1 MILAGNSSKPVP
13 SVHFPMAADEWLV
26 FHNASLTTFYV
37 ALCLVFPNNFAT
49 VYNRSA
55 TCGICSKI
63 SRFCSK
69 PYSCITSSH
78 TRIYILCKFVDQ
90 TNTYT
95 RSLNPTMSRKGLCSP
110 ALMPL
115 LKVCILLIIIVA
127 PLATIQGANK
137 QRKVYTS
144 RTDLPNLHVNA
155 LAQDSLG
162 YIWVGTA
169 NGLCRDKGN
178 GYDIFSSDKNDS
190 ATIPSNHVTALLYR
204 NGTLWVATVRGLA
217 SKAADSNVFV
227 RYTVKSEKKHSEG
240 YYHGFVMY
248 HGKLYTYGYNGLY
261 EIDADNQQLVPK
273 VNFDRRDIEA
283 AAIDRNGLLW
293 VASGDELLCLD
304 NNLNV
309 SRRVSLPP
317 ENVVSSMLTDG
328 DCILLGSPSG
338 ILQFN
343 PENSQ
348 ITQLPGAEALS
359 NTPINTILPLQH
371 TDKLLIGTRGYGP
384 QLFDKTTGQLLS
396 VTGKFNLTKIPSVD
410 ITAAFLD
417 NESNLWFGTFDKGVF
432 RIPARE
438 NVFNSDH
445 KMIDAFR
452 DHFVTRIEGDQ
463 RGRFW
468 IGTRYR
474 GLALYNPADTSV
486 TYFSPK
492 AYPWLNA
499 FPTKFVQE
507 LFIDSADR
515 LWVGMDNGLFVCT
528 LSDGPFLHNLKTF
541 PRIGNVVTIAE
552 DSKHRVWVGSSDGGI
567 RIFNPDLTEASSQTS
582 PLFSSSNI
590 TRLMP
595 YNDKTMLAASYL
607 DNIYLIDIETLS
619 ATVLDPRQQQHWDT
633 AIDVY
638 RARNGHLWIGT
649 YDNGLLTYDPLSRQ
663 LRHFTDFRSHD
674 ILAISEDAEGNI
686 WCCSSYGIYRIDP
699 VTARI
704 NTYLKHDGITGNQ
717 YHEKCSFTDKG
728 GNIYFGGN
736 YGIQQVIPANVDGTR
751 RNIPIYLTELNTL
764 NRKPDADDPLTKT
777 DLPFLKRLDL
787 DYDNNAIS
795 IGFTG
800 LNYDTR
806 MEYAYMLDGFDKM
819 WIFPGEY
826 NHAIYSNLPA
836 GNYRFLVKV
845 KDNDTWSDATEL
857 LEVSVSEAPWL
868 HPLAKIGYVLFILL
882 LILMLTQLYIRLR
895 LEKERLTLA
904 EKQMEDE
911 RQMSQRKLNFFNN
924 ISHELRTPITLIY
937 APVKFLRK
945 NFRQMPPQEVESSLE
960 YIDKNVDRLL
970 TLTTQILKF
979 RTIQGE
985 SLPLQVQWHDPVMQ
999 LDNMIRLYSIYA
1011 AEKDLSVNFTSSHP
1025 SIKAVYDSDKFEK
1038 IINNLLFNAVKYT
1051 PPKGHIT
1058 VRLEITNHPEGV
1070 PDPNLGTYMEIQV
1083 TDDGVGIPLEERK
1096 TLFTRFK
1103 RILNPFTNRK
1113 EGGFGI
1119 GLNFVR
1125 HLVIKHHGVITYRPN
1140 AVKGTTFIVDIP
1152 AEASAYTP
1160 KEWAPANPD
1169 TPTSNTTA
1177 HEAVP
1182 NVITDPKTP
1191 KPDNGD
1197 ASITPD
1203 ERPDN
1208 PSESENEADTLLP
1221 DDEPVEESARHKI
1234 LVVEDKK
1241 EMADFIASVFAA
1253 EADVTIAADG
1263 HTGLQKAVEELPDVI
1278 ISDVMMPL
1286 MTGYEMLSR
1295 IKNEP
1300 ATCHIP
1306 VVLLTAKSRDED
1318 KIKGYDTGA
1327 DLYMEKPFNPDVL
1340 HSAVN
1345 SILAKLERQ
1354 KHQVVQTAGTAET
1367 PPADEMAPLDRK
1379 FLTRLYAYIN
1389 DNIGNSDLNV
1399 NLLGRELGFSRTN
1412 FYRKI
1417 KALTGVTPNDLLRV
1431 CRLNRA
1437 AQLLLTRE
1445 HTIGEISDMTG
1456 FGTQSHFSNLFKRQ
1470 FGVTPRDYL
1479 LNHTA
1484 ATGNSTSPQPFTP
1497 TLDSDNTPSQPL

>member
-1 MILAGNSSKPVP
+1 
-13 SVHFPMAADEWLV
+13 MAK
-26 FHNASLTTFYV
+26 N
-37 ALCLVFPNNFAT
+37 
-49 VYNRSA
+49 
-55 TCGICSKI
+55 
-63 SRFCSK
+63 
-69 PYSCITSSH
+69 
-78 TRIYILCKFVDQ
+78 
-90 TNTYT
+90 
-95 RSLNPTMSRKGLCSP
+95 GLCRSRRAP
-110 ALMPL
+110 MLNLYFLLALTL
-115 LKVCILLIIIVA
+115 TA
-127 PLATIQGANK
+127 FANTDAAAK
-137 QRKVYTS
+137 SQRKVYTS
-144 RTDLPNLHVNA
+144 RADLPNLHVNA

-178 GYDIFSSDKNDS
+178 AYDIFSSDKADS
-190 ATIPSNHVTALLYR
+190 ATIPSNNVTALLYR
-204 NGTLWVATVRGLA
+204 NGTLWIATARGLA
-217 SKAADSNVFV
+217 SKAAHSNAFV
-227 RYTVKSEKKHSEG
+227 RYTIKSEKKHSEG
-240 YYHGFVMY
+240 YYCGFVLFN
-248 HGKLYTYGYNGLY
+248 GSLYTYGYNGLY
-261 EIDADNQQLVPK
+261 EIDAEHHQLIPK
-273 VNFDRRDIEA
+273 VNFDRRDVQA
-283 AAIDRNGLLW
+283 AAIAPDGHLW
-293 VASGDELLCLD
+293 LASGDELLCLD
-304 NNLNV
+304 NRLNV
-309 SRRVSLPP
+309 NRRVALPP
-317 ENVVSSMLTDG
+317 GNAVSAMLTDG
-328 DCILLGSPSG
+328 GVILLGSQRG
-338 ILQFN
+338 ILRFD
-343 PENSQ
+343 PATSQ
-348 ITQLPGAEALS
+348 ITPMPGAEALA
-359 NTPINTILPLQH
+359 NTPINTLLPLQH
-371 TDKLLIGTRGYGP
+371 TDKLLIGTRGHGP
-384 QLFDKTTGQLLS
+384 QLFDKSNGRILS
-396 VTGKFNLTKIPSVD
+396 VTGKFNFTKIPSVD

-417 NESNLWFGTFDKGVF
+417 SESNLWFGTFDKGVF
-432 RIPARE
+432 RIAARDD
-438 NVFNSDH
+438 VFNSDH

-452 DHFVTRIEGDQ
+452 GHFVTRIEGDN

-474 GLALYNPADTSV
+474 GLAMYNPADTSL
-486 TYFSPK
+486 TYFSPA
-492 AYPWLNA
+492 AYPWMNE

-507 LFIDSADR
+507 LFIDSQGR
-515 LWVGMDNGLFVCT
+515 LWVGMDNGLFVCS
-528 LSDGPFLHNLKTF
+528 LSEGPFLHNLKTF

-552 DSKHRVWVGSSDGGI
+552 DAQNRVWVGSSDGGI
-567 RIFNPDLTEASSQTS
+567 RIFNPDLTDVSPEAS
-582 PLFSSSNI
+582 PLFSQSNI
-590 TRLMP
+590 TRLLP

-607 DNIYLIDIETLS
+607 ENIYLIDLENLT
-619 ATVLDPRQQQHWDT
+619 ATALNPHNQSQWDT

-649 YDNGLLTYDPLSRQ
+649 YDNGLIAYDPQSRR

-674 ILAISEDAEGNI
+674 ILAIREDAEGNI

-699 VTARI
+699 NTARI

-717 YHEKCSFTDKG
+717 YHEKCSFTDSE

-736 YGIQQVIPANVDGTR
+736 YGIQQVIPANVDGIR

-764 NRKPDADDPLTKT
+764 NRKPDADDTLATT

-787 DYDNNAIS
+787 DYDNNALS

-800 LNYDTR
+800 LNYDAR
-806 MEYAYMLDGFDKM
+806 MEYAYMLEGFDKM
-819 WIFPGEY
+819 WMFPGEY

-836 GNYRFLVKV
+836 GKYRFLVKV
-845 KDNDTWSDATEL
+845 KDNDTWSEATEL
-857 LEVSVSEAPWL
+857 LEVSVAEAPWL
-868 HPLAKIGYVLFILL
+868 HPLAKIGYALFLLL

-911 RQMSQRKLNFFNN
+911 RLMSQRKLNFFNN

-945 NFRQMPPQEVESSLE
+945 HYRSMPPQEVENSLE

-985 SLPLQVQWHDPVMQ
+985 SLPLQVQWHDPVTQ
-999 LDNMIRLYSIYA
+999 IDNIIRLYNIYA
-1011 AEKDLSVNFTSSHP
+1011 AEKDLQVKFISSHQ
-1025 SIKAVYDSDKFEK
+1025 SIKAVYDSDKLEK

-1058 VRLEITNHPEGV
+1058 VRLEISDHPEGA
-1070 PDPNLGTYMEIQV
+1070 PDTSLGTYMEIQV
-1083 TDDGVGIPLEERK
+1083 IDDGVGIPAEERK
-1096 TLFTRFK
+1096 SIFTRFK
-1103 RILNPFTNRK
+1103 RFFNPFSNRK

-1119 GLNFVR
+1119 GLNFVK
-1125 HLVIKHHGVITYRPN
+1125 HLVVQHHGAITYRPN

-1152 AEASAYTP
+1152 VEPSAYTE
-1160 KEWAPANPD
+1160 KEWAPDNPD
-1169 TPTSNTTA
+1169 AQTTQPTD
-1177 HEAVP
+1177 HEALP
-1182 NVITDPKTP
+1182 TVITEPRTP
-1191 KPDNGD
+1191 APSTGSIPAEPADE
-1197 ASITPD
+1197 ASETASAP
-1203 ERPDN
+1203 ETHEEEPE
-1208 PSESENEADTLLP
+1208 PAAEA
-1221 DDEPVEESARHKI
+1221 EPARHKL
-1234 LVVEDKK
+1234 LVVEDKA
-1241 EMADFIASVFAA
+1241 EMADFIASVFAS

-1263 HTGLQKAVEELPDVI
+1263 HTGIQKAMEELPDVI

-1327 DLYMEKPFNPDVL
+1327 DLYMEKPFNPEVL

-1367 PPADEMAPLDRK
+1367 PSADEMAPLDRK

-1389 DNIGNSDLNV
+1389 ENIGNSELNV

-1445 HTIGEISDMTG
+1445 YTIGEISDMTG

-1479 LNHTA
+1479 LNHTSNPA
-1484 ATGNSTSPQPFTP
+1484 DSTSTENPPVADNFPPTPFT
-1497 TLDSDNTPSQPL
+1497 

>member
-1 MILAGNSSKPVP
+1 L
-13 SVHFPMAADEWLV
+13 
-26 FHNASLTTFYV
+26 
-37 ALCLVFPNNFAT
+37 
-49 VYNRSA
+49 
-55 TCGICSKI
+55 
-63 SRFCSK
+63 RFC
-69 PYSCITSSH
+69 PETSQ
-78 TRIYILCKFVDQ
+78 II
-90 TNTYT
+90 
-95 RSLNPTMSRKGLCSP
+95 
-110 ALMPL
+110 PL
-115 LKVCILLIIIVA
+115 PGSA
-127 PLATIQGANK
+127 
-137 QRKVYTS
+137 
-144 RTDLPNLHVNA
+144 A
-155 LAQDSLG
+155 LA
-162 YIWVGTA
+162 
-169 NGLCRDKGN
+169 
-178 GYDIFSSDKNDS
+178 
-190 ATIPSNHVTALLYR
+190 
-204 NGTLWVATVRGLA
+204 
-217 SKAADSNVFV
+217 
-227 RYTVKSEKKHSEG
+227 
-240 YYHGFVMY
+240 
-248 HGKLYTYGYNGLY
+248 
-261 EIDADNQQLVPK
+261 
-273 VNFDRRDIEA
+273 
-283 AAIDRNGLLW
+283 
-293 VASGDELLCLD
+293 
-304 NNLNV
+304 
-309 SRRVSLPP
+309 
-317 ENVVSSMLTDG
+317 
-328 DCILLGSPSG
+328 
-338 ILQFN
+338 
-343 PENSQ
+343 
-348 ITQLPGAEALS
+348 
-359 NTPINTILPLQH
+359 NTPINTIMPLQH
-371 TDKLLIGTRGYGP
+371 TDKLLIGTRGHGP
-384 QLFDKTTGQLLS
+384 QLFDKSNGNLLS
-396 VTGKFNLTKIPSVD
+396 ITGRFNLTKIPSVD
-410 ITAAFLD
+410 VTAAFLD

-432 RIPARE
+432 RIPARD
-438 NVFNSDH
+438 NVFNCDNGL
-445 KMIDAFR
+445 IDAFR
-452 DHFVTRIEGDQ
+452 DHFVTRIQGDD

-474 GLALYNPADTSV
+474 GLALYNPSDGST

-507 LFIDSADR
+507 LFIDSAGR
-515 LWVGMDNGLFVCT
+515 LWVGMDNGLFVCS

-541 PRIGNVVTIAE
+541 PRMGNVVTIAE
-552 DSKHRVWVGSSDGGI
+552 DSRHRVWVGSSDGGI
-567 RIFNPDLTEASSQTS
+567 RIFNSDLTELAPDAS
-582 PLFSSSNI
+582 PLFASSNI

-595 YNDKTMLAASYL
+595 YDSDTMLAASYL
-607 DNIYLIDIETLS
+607 ENIYLVDIETLT
-619 ATVLDPRQQQHWDT
+619 ATSLDSHQQSQWDT

-649 YDNGLLTYDPLSRQ
+649 YDNGLLAYDPRSRQ

-674 ILAISEDAEGNI
+674 ILAISEDADGNI

-699 VTARI
+699 ETARI

-717 YHEKCSFTDKG
+717 YHEKCSFTDKD

-736 YGIQQVIPANVDGTR
+736 YGLQQVIPANVDGIR

-764 NRKPDADDPLTKT
+764 NKKPDADDDLATT

-787 DYDNNAIS
+787 DYNNNALS

-800 LNYDTR
+800 LNYDAR
-806 MEYAYMLDGFDKM
+806 MEYAYMLEGFDKM

-845 KDNDTWSDATEL
+845 KENDTWSDATQL
-857 LEVSVSEAPWL
+857 LEVNVAEAPWL
-868 HPLAKIGYVLFILL
+868 HPLAKIGYVIFIVL
-882 LILMLTQLYIRLR
+882 LIIMLTQLYIRLR

-911 RQMSQRKLNFFNN
+911 RLMSQRKLNFFNN

-937 APVKFLRK
+937 APVKFLRR
-945 NFRQMPPQEVESSLE
+945 NFRQMPQQEVESSLE

-999 LDNMIRLYSIYA
+999 LDNIIRLYNIYA
-1011 AEKDLSVNFTSSHP
+1011 AEKDLSVNFTTSHQ
-1025 SIKAVYDSDKFEK
+1025 SIKAVYDADKLEK

-1058 VRLEITNHPEGV
+1058 VRFEITNHPEGA
-1070 PDPNLGTYMEIQV
+1070 PDTSLGTYMEIQV
-1083 TDDGVGIPLEERK
+1083 IDDGVGIPAEERK
-1096 TLFTRFK
+1096 TIFTRF
-1103 RILNPFTNRK
+1103 RRFFNPFTNRK

-1119 GLNFVR
+1119 GLNFVK
-1125 HLVIKHHGVITYRPN
+1125 HLVVKHHGVITYRPN

-1152 AEASAYTP
+1152 VEASAYTQ
-1160 KEWAPANPD
+1160 KEWAPESPD
-1169 TPTSNTTA
+1169 TPAANPTD

-1182 NVITDPKTP
+1182 TIITQPKCPAPDKGGSGAGIDPADAGYNEP
-1191 KPDNGD
+1191 GNNGEP
-1197 ASITPD
+1197 AAI
-1203 ERPDN
+1203 E
-1208 PSESENEADTLLP
+1208 EAQV
-1221 DDEPVEESARHKI
+1221 EVEVEEEPARHKI

-1241 EMADFIASVFAA
+1241 EMAEFIASVFSS

-1263 HTGLQKAVEELPDVI
+1263 HSGMQKAVEELPDVI
-1278 ISDVMMPL
+1278 ISDIMMPL

-1295 IKNEP
+1295 IKNEA

-1327 DLYMEKPFNPDVL
+1327 DLYMEKPFNPEVL

-1354 KHQVVQTAGTAET
+1354 KHQVVQMAGTAET

-1445 HTIGEISDMTG
+1445 YTIGEISDMTG

-1479 LNHTA
+1479 LNHTSTPAPQSPPTVAPSRDA
-1484 ATGNSTSPQPFTP
+1484 APDDNEHQSPA
-1497 TLDSDNTPSQPL
+1497 SGS

>member
-1 MILAGNSSKPVP
+1 MLKKLPGPATGPKSSGIHILP
-13 SVHFPMAADEWLV
+13 
-26 FHNASLTTFYV
+26 
-37 ALCLVFPNNFAT
+37 
-49 VYNRSA
+49 
-55 TCGICSKI
+55 
-63 SRFCSK
+63 
-69 PYSCITSSH
+69 
-78 TRIYILCKFVDQ
+78 
-90 TNTYT
+90 
-95 RSLNPTMSRKGLCSP
+95 
-110 ALMPL
+110 
-115 LKVCILLIIIVA
+115 LLIIMA
-127 PLATIQGANK
+127 LLSPAAMGKDHSKA
-137 QRKVYTS
+137 YTS
-144 RTDLPNLHVNA
+144 RHDLPNLHVNA
-155 LAQDSLG
+155 LTQDSLG

-178 GYDIFSSDKNDS
+178 AYDIFSSDKSDPS
-190 ATIPSNHVTALLYR
+190 TIPSNNVTALLYR
-204 NGTLWVATVRGLA
+204 DGTLWVATARGLA
-217 SKAADSNVFV
+217 SKAAQSNAFV
-227 RYTVKSEKKHSEG
+227 RYTVKSEKQHSEG
-240 YYHGFVMY
+240 YYRGFVLFE
-248 HGKLYTYGYNGLY
+248 GKLYTYGYNGLY
-261 EIDADNQQLVPK
+261 EIDASNHLLVHK

-283 AAIDRNGLLW
+283 AAIDRNGHMWL
-293 VASGDELLCLD
+293 ASGDELLCLD
-304 NNLNV
+304 SRLNV
-309 SRRVSLPP
+309 SRRVALPP
-317 ENVVSSMLTDG
+317 DNTVYTMLTDG
-328 DCILLGSPSG
+328 DYILLGSQSG
-338 ILQFN
+338 ILRFN
-343 PENSQ
+343 PETSQ
-348 ITQLPGAEALS
+348 IEPMPGSEALAS
-359 NTPINTILPLQH
+359 TPINTLLPLQH
-371 TDKLLIGTRGYGP
+371 TDKLLIGTRGHGP
-384 QLFDKTTGQLLS
+384 QLFDKSNGNLLS

-410 ITAAFLD
+410 VTAAFLD

-432 RIPARE
+432 RIPARDD
-438 NVFNSDH
+438 VFNSDNS
-445 KMIDAFR
+445 MLDAFR
-452 DHFVTRIEGDQ
+452 DHFVTRIQGDA

-468 IGTRYR
+468 VGTRYR
-474 GLALYNPADTSV
+474 GLALYNPDDSSV
-486 TYFSPK
+486 THFSK
-492 AYPWLNA
+492 NAYPWLNA
-499 FPTKFVQE
+499 FPTQFVQE
-507 LFIDSADR
+507 LFIDSAER
-515 LWVGMDNGLFVCT
+515 LWVGMDNGLFVCA
-528 LSDGPFLHNLKTF
+528 LSEGPFLHNIKTF

-552 DSKHRVWVGSSDGGI
+552 DSHNRVWVGSSDGGI
-567 RIFNPDLTEASSQTS
+567 RIFNPDLSEMAPGAA
-582 PLFSSSNI
+582 PLFASSNI

-595 YNDKTMLAASYL
+595 YDNETMLAASYL
-607 DNIYLIDIETLS
+607 ENIYLIDLENLT
-619 ATVLDPRQQQHWDT
+619 ATALDSHQQSQWDT

-649 YDNGLLTYDPLSRQ
+649 YDNGLLAYDPLARQ

-674 ILAISEDAEGNI
+674 ILAISEDADGNI

-699 VTARI
+699 QTARI

-717 YHEKCSFTDKG
+717 YHEKCSFTDND

-736 YGIQQVIPANVDGTR
+736 YGIQQVIPANVDALR

-764 NRKPDADDPLTKT
+764 NKKPDADDTLATT

-787 DYDNNAIS
+787 DYNNNALS

-800 LNYDTR
+800 LNYDAR
-806 MEYAYMLDGFDKM
+806 MEYAYMLEGFDKM

-836 GNYRFLVKV
+836 GSYRFLVKV
-845 KDNDTWSDATEL
+845 KENDTWSDATQL
-857 LEVSVSEAPWL
+857 LEVSVAEAPWL
-868 HPLAKIGYVLFILL
+868 HPLAKIGYMIFIVL

-945 NFRQMPPQEVESSLE
+945 NFRQMPQQEVESSLE

-985 SLPLQVQWHDPVMQ
+985 SLPLQVQWHNPVAQ
-999 LDNMIRLYSIYA
+999 LDNIIRLYNIYA
-1011 AEKDLSVNFTSSHP
+1011 AEKDLSVNFISSHP
-1025 SIKAVYDSDKFEK
+1025 TIKAVYDSDKLEK

-1058 VRLEITNHPEGV
+1058 VRLEITDHPEGA
-1070 PDPNLGTYMEIQV
+1070 PDTSLGTYMEIQV
-1083 TDDGVGIPLEERK
+1083 IDDGVGIPVEERK
-1096 TLFTRFK
+1096 TLFTRF
-1103 RILNPFTNRK
+1103 RRFLNPFTNRK

-1119 GLNFVR
+1119 GLNFVK
-1125 HLVIKHHGVITYRPN
+1125 HLVQKHHGVITYRPN

-1152 AEASAYTP
+1152 VEAAAYTS
-1160 KEWAPANPD
+1160 KEWAPSNPD
-1169 TPTSNTTA
+1169 TPAAHTA
-1177 HEAVP
+1177 EHEAVP
-1182 NVITDPKTP
+1182 TVITEHKVPSADTDEAEKN
-1191 KPDNGD
+1191 D
-1197 ASITPD
+1197 TPD
-1203 ERPDN
+1203 ADN
-1208 PSESENEADTLLP
+1208 SLADN
-1221 DDEPVEESARHKI
+1221 EPVVASEEETEEEPTRHKI
-1234 LVVEDKK
+1234 LVVEDKS

-1263 HTGLQKAVEELPDVI
+1263 HTGMQKAVEELPDVI
-1278 ISDVMMPL
+1278 ISDIMMPL

-1327 DLYMEKPFNPDVL
+1327 DLYMEKPFNPEVL

-1445 HTIGEISDMTG
+1445 YTIGEISDMTG

-1479 LNHTA
+1479 LNHSSAQAPQPPATA
-1484 ATGNSTSPQPFTP
+1484 APAGGQPGDNTTTDTSEKTADNSRNNTETGHSAQSTNLPPTPFT
-1497 TLDSDNTPSQPL
+1497 